1 MKADFLAG
9 YKHASESIIR
19 DLKQIID
26 KMQIDESAKKELLMF
41 ISEKQKKM
49 MILEKNMK
57 LGATQKPDYNLS
69 LGKSY
74 IINEKKPKLVFT
86 IFKQVLDKSYPGIC
100 VSRINPSTLDI
111 YKNYPEVNYY
121 WLTKLDRGTNSLGA
135 KELPL
140 TDLSKISSK
149 VQEFLSQNHN
159 SVILLDG
166 IESMINNT
174 SFNSVLKMVESLK
187 DYVSENRGILLV
199 TLDFD
204 ILDEKQ
210 KSFIMRE
217 FEYVFEETKK

>member
-9 YKHASESIIR
+9 YKQASESIIR
-19 DLKQIID
+19 ELKELLD
-26 KMQIDESAKKELLMF
+26 KMQIDEPAKKELLMF
-41 ISEKQKKM
+41 INEKQKKM
-49 MILEKNMK
+49 MILEKNLKSRAM
-57 LGATQKPDYNLS
+57 QKPDFNLS

-74 IINEKKPKLVFT
+74 IINEKKPKLVFS
-86 IFKQVLDKSYPGIC
+86 IFKQVLDKNYPGIC
-100 VSRINPSTLDI
+100 VSRMHPSTLDI
-111 YKNYPEVNYY
+111 YKNYPNVNYY

-135 KELPL
+135 KELPV

-149 VQEFLSQNHN
+149 VQEFLSQNNN
-159 SVILLDG
+159 SIILLDG

-174 SFNSVLKMVESLK
+174 NFNSVLKMVESLK
-187 DYVSENRGILLV
+187 DYVSENHGILLV

-210 KSFIMRE
+210 KSFIMKE